1 MKLYIANKIIKNTA
15 FRSRLTKIEELEK
28 DRIFCGH
35 GLDHLLTVARLT
47 ILICQE
53 RGIYADPDIVYSA
66 ALLHDIGRVEEYTL
80 GLPHETAGAEAAEEI
95 LSGIGCGEE
104 EAAEI
109 IRLILSHRKR
119 STERGTLE
127 AAFYEADKKSRTCSF
142 CKAQELCN
150 WPEDKKN
157 MNIEV

>member
-1 MKLYIANKIIKNTA
+1 MKLNIANKIMKDTS
-15 FRSRLTKIEELEK
+15 FRRRLKKIEELEK

-47 ILICQE
+47 VLICQE
-53 RGIYADPDIVYSA
+53 RGISADPDIVYSA

-119 STERGTLE
+119 SAERGTLE
-127 AAFYEADKKSRTCSF
+127 AAFYEADKKSRACSF
-142 CKAQELCN
+142 CKAKDQ
-150 WPEDKKN
+150 
-157 MNIEV
+157 